1 MAILGCPPINKVW
14 LKDLRDQ
21 AHSLRPLV
29 PKACRASSSCPLSLR
44 NSTMNLVVLF
54 KDLFKIF
61 KIKIIEDKLLWIKAT
76 KIILTF
82 ATSILEAGTV
92 FPELVSDNLGL
103 YNFPNLAS
111 GCGPWS
117 YLWLYKSW
125 PKYQESRPKDLEGSI
140 LNYQR
145 SLQWGKLFSLVSPSV
160 RCNSLL
166 VPHRGPQGLWSKC
179 KLWYLRVTQV
189 TALCML

>member
-1 MAILGCPPINKVW
+1 
-14 LKDLRDQ
+14 
-21 AHSLRPLV
+21 
-29 PKACRASSSCPLSLR
+29 
-44 NSTMNLVVLF
+44 MNLVVLF

-111 GCGPWS
+111 GCGP
-117 YLWLYKSW
+117 
-125 PKYQESRPKDLEGSI
+125 
-140 LNYQR
+140 
-145 SLQWGKLFSLVSPSV
+145 
-160 RCNSLL
+160 
-166 VPHRGPQGLWSKC
+166 
-179 KLWYLRVTQV
+179 
-189 TALCML
+189 